1 MFDYHIWNGQNYPM
15 GTELPH
21 PTLFMIR
28 GKNYIGDHFLK
39 CFKSFVYG
47 FLAVFPQALPLDFSC
62 SLRFYYQLQ
71 GLTTSWT
78 HFAGQLA
85 TALQGNLKIHAGQI
99 ERIDNR
105 RKSVNG
111 HRFPMPHLSRR
122 GDKRVEMGHRPRKG
136 RSPLISS
143 HKDVHSARPSV

>member
-85 TALQGNLKIHAGQI
+85 TALQGNLKELI
-99 ERIDNR
+99 IDA
-105 RKSVNG
+105 KALMVIGSLC
-111 HRFPMPHLSRR
+111 P
-122 GDKRVEMGHRPRKG
+122 
-136 RSPLISS
+136 I
-143 HKDVHSARPSV
+143 